1 MLKGLDEARLR
12 RLVEAAVIV
21 SGDLDVETIL
31 HRVLEAA
38 RDITDSKYAALGILD
53 ERKRELERF
62 ITLGIPDDQRGEI
75 GELPRGRGILGVL
88 IDDPRPLRLHDVGR
102 DPRSFG
108 VPIGH
113 PTMRSFLGVP
123 IVIRGESFGNLYLT
137 EKRSGD
143 FDEADEIAVCR
154 LAEWAAIAI
163 DNARLYQHAERR
175 RVELERA
182 VRSLETTAAI
192 ARAVGGETDLAR
204 VLELIVKRGRA
215 LVDARALVIVLT
227 DNEDC
232 VVAATAGEMR
242 AGVRG
247 TRLAIA
253 GTAAERVMRSRR
265 AERISDVGDRLPG
278 VKAALGLEAETAL
291 VAPLVFRARP
301 LGVLF
306 AFDRLIGGPD
316 FTFDDERLLES
327 FAASAATAVATAQTV
342 ERARLSQTI
351 EAAEQERRRWA
362 RELHDETLQGL
373 GALRL
378 VLSTARSSGSGDR
391 LEAAVDHALEQLD
404 LEIENLRALVTEL
417 RPASL
422 DELGLVPA
430 LEALVERTTDNEP
443 FDVVARLE
451 LRAPPGE
458 GHDRLAPELESTI
471 YRLVQEGLRNVI
483 RHANASAVSIEVV
496 ESDGT
501 VQVVVRDDGTGFD
514 PDEPAG
520 GFGLLGMAERTDLV
534 GGTLSVSSQPG
545 GGTTIE
551 ADLPARRAESIAA
564 P

>member
-1 MLKGLDEARLR
+1 MDQLDEARLR

-38 RDITDSKYAALGILD
+38 RDITDARYAALGILD
-53 ERKRELERF
+53 ESKKELERF
-62 ITLGIPDDQRGEI
+62 ITLGITEEQRHQI
-75 GELPRGRGILGVL
+75 GEPPRGRGLLGVI
-88 IDDPRPLRLHDVGR
+88 IDDPRPLRLHDVGH
-102 DPRSFG
+102 DPRSYGF
-108 VPIGH
+108 PIGH
-113 PTMRSFLGVP
+113 PPMRSFLGAP
-123 IVIRGESFGNLYLT
+123 IVIRGEAFGNLYLT
-137 EKRSGD
+137 EKRGGD
-143 FDEADEIAVCR
+143 FDEADEQAVMR

-192 ARAVGGETDLAR
+192 ARAVGGETDLGR

-215 LVDARALVIVLT
+215 LVDARALIIALS
-227 DNEDC
+227 DNSDC

-247 TRLAIA
+247 TRLHLAD
-253 GTAAERVMRSRR
+253 TAADRALRSRR
-265 AERISDVGDRLPG
+265 AERVSDVADRMPALRH
-278 VKAALGLEAETAL
+278 ALGVDVETAL
-291 VAPLVFRARP
+291 VAPLVFRAKP
-301 LGVLF
+301 LGILV
-306 AFDRLIGGPD
+306 AFDRLVGGPD
-316 FTFDDERLLES
+316 FSFDDERLLES

-342 ERARLSQTI
+342 ERARLSQSI

-378 VLSTARSSGSGDR
+378 VLSTARSSGSGER

-422 DELGLVPA
+422 DDLGLVPA
-430 LEALVERTTDNEP
+430 LEALVERTTANEP
-443 FDVVARLE
+443 FDVTARLE
-451 LRAPPGE
+451 LRDPPSDAA
-458 GHDRLAPELESTI
+458 DRLAPELESTV
-471 YRLVQEGLRNVI
+471 YRLVQEALRNII
-483 RHANASAVSIEVV
+483 RHANADSVEIEVL
-496 ESDGT
+496 EGDGM
-501 VQVVVRDDGTGFD
+501 VRVLVRDDGGGFD

-534 GGTLSVSSQPG
+534 GGTLSVMSQPG
-545 GGTTIE
+545 GGTSIE
-551 ADLPARRAESIAA
+551 AVLPARRTEPVSAA
-564 P
+564 